1 MFNLNLKNEDILMEI
16 TVINPVTKKDIIAN
30 FVGNLLTEAGGDIAN
45 KVSLILSKNS
55 LYLEYKGH
63 AAIGYA
69 EETRNLDKILLTDLK
84 EFLVTSNKN
93 EELVEIKTDK
103 KDFFF
108 VRDNSNDD
116 SLALAMSKLIN
127 DIK

>member
-16 TVINPVTKKDIIAN
+16 TVIKPVTKKDIIAN

-63 AAIGYA
+63 ATIGYA